1 MLREGPI
8 PRFAHG
14 IYEYLL
20 GVLFIASPFLL
31 EYDSSAAT
39 GIAIAVGVGLV
50 VLAATSADSTALVRR
65 IPGIVHVTI
74 DVLLAIFL
82 IAAPFLLG
90 FDGEAAPR
98 NFFLVFGVV
107 HLLVCIGTRFRD
119 AADVPSSAEPAI

>member
-20 GVLFIASPFLL
+20 GVLFIASPFLFD
-31 EYDSSAAT
+31 YDSAAGT
-39 GIAIAVGVGLV
+39 GIAIAVGVALI

-65 IPGIVHVTI
+65 IPGMVHVTI

-98 NFFLVFGVV
+98 NFFLVFGVA

-119 AADVPSSAEPAI
+119 TADLPGGAETAV

>member
-20 GVLFIASPFLL
+20 GVLFVASPFVFD
-31 EYDSSAAT
+31 YDSAAAT
-39 GIAIAVGVGLV
+39 GIAIAVGVVLI
-50 VLAATSADSTALVRR
+50 VLAATSVDSTALVRR
-65 IPGIVHVTI
+65 VPGMVHVTV

-90 FDGEAAPR
+90 FDDEVAPR
-98 NFFLVFGVV
+98 NFFLVFGVL

-119 AADVPSSAEPAI
+119 TAHAPDSADPVG